1 MKKALHAPNIEWQG
15 CVESGW
21 MLDDDKP
28 ESVVPYIAELLD
40 TTDIRIIFWNGD
52 KDLLCCHTGTEMVLD
67 AMEWS
72 QQAAWKT
79 APRGL
84 WVVDDRPAGYT
95 KSLGNLE
102 FVTVYNS
109 GHMVYHN
116 QPGRALDLVERF
128 IKGASLLDNALP
140 TFDRPDETTA
150 KGLFRQTIGFQLAV
164 AVAAA
169 AVLVLALRQIQK
181 SRKRNDY
188 ERLNKE
194 EENKNGSGYGTSA

>member
-1 MKKALHAPNIEWQG
+1 
-15 CVESGW
+15 
-21 MLDDDKP
+21 MLNDDKP

-52 KDLLCCHTGTEMVLD
+52 KDLLCCHTGTELVLD
-67 AMEWS
+67 SMEWS

-116 QPGRALDLVERF
+116 QPARALDLVERF
-128 IKGASLLDNALP
+128 IKGDTLLDNALP
-140 TFDRPDETTA
+140 TFDRPDEPTA
-150 KGLFRQTIGFQLAV
+150 KVLFRQTIGFQFAV

-169 AVLVLALRQIQK
+169 AVLVLVLRQILQK

-188 ERLNKE
+188 ERLSKNE
-194 EENKNGSGYGTSA
+194 EENKNGGSYGTSA